1 MARQPEA
8 STARERRQHPRYGTK
23 ADALVFFGQDAGTIL
38 DISKGGLA
46 VQYTVLDQE
55 FPPPQRLDI
64 FLAQAHFYLPNIP
77 VLLVNEVQ
85 TLPNSL
91 FSTLRVKRLSLQF
104 GPLTN
109 EQQTQINDFITR
121 HSTVEN

>member
-1 MARQPEA
+1 MARQLDTPA
-8 STARERRQHPRYGTK
+8 TRERRQYPRYETK
-23 ADALVFFGQDAGTIL
+23 ENALVFFGQDAGSIL

-46 VQYTVLDQE
+46 VLLTVLDKDLS
-55 FPPPQRLDI
+55 PPQRLDI
-64 FLAQAHFYLPNIP
+64 FLAQAQFYLPNIP

-109 EQQTQINDFITR
+109 EQQTLLNDFITR
-121 HSTVEN
+121 HSAVEN

>member
-1 MARQPEA
+1 M
-8 STARERRQHPRYGTK
+8 
-23 ADALVFFGQDAGTIL
+23 VFFGQDAGSIL

-46 VQYTVLDQE
+46 VQFTVLDKD

-64 FLAQAHFYLPNIP
+64 FHAQAHFYLPNIP

-109 EQQTQINDFITR
+109 EQQTLINDFITQY
-121 HSTVEN
+121 SAVEN